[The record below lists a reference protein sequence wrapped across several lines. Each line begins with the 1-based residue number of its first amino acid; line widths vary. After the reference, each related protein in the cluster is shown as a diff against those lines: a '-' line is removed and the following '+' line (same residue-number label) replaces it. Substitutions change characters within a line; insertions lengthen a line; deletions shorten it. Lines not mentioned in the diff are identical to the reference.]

1 MAFKSG
7 FVALIGHPNV
17 GKSTLLNSIIKE
29 KIAIISP
36 KAQTT
41 RNVIR
46 GIYTTDEA
54 QIVFLD
60 TPGIHKAQN
69 ELGSLM
75 NKSARSSYKDV
86 EAVLLI
92 SDVTLENPDNY
103 DHLIDDLEDLECPLF
118 LVLNKI
124 DLLSKNEL
132 LELTAKWSERFKF
145 AGIIPI
151 SALKEE
157 NLDVLIKALIEVM
170 PEGPKYYPGDM
181 ITDNPESFIVSELIR
196 EKILSFTREEIPHS
210 VAIVIEKMYETNK
223 GLNIY
228 ATIVVERDSQKGII
242 IGKGGTMI
250 RKIGTSARQEIERVF
265 GVKTRLETFVRVE
278 KDWRNSSH
286 NLKEFGYR
294 D

>member
-92 SDVTLENPDNY
+92 SDVTLESPDNY
-103 DHLIDDLEDLECPLF
+103 DHLIDDLENLECPLF

-124 DLLSKNEL
+124 DLLNKNEL

-157 NLDVLIKALIEVM
+157 NIDMLIKALIEVM

-181 ITDNPESFIVSELIR
+181 ITEWGISSLVKD
-196 EKILSFTREEIPHS
+196 KIFSLMSSLTMKLSGLS
-210 VAIVIEKMYETNK
+210 V
-223 GLNIY
+223 
-228 ATIVVERDSQKGII
+228 II
-242 IGKGGTMI
+242 SPG
-250 RKIGTSARQEIERVF
+250 
-265 GVKTRLETFVRVE
+265 
-278 KDWRNSSH
+278 
-286 NLKEFGYR
+286 
-294 D
+294 

>member
-103 DHLIDDLEDLECPLF
+103 DHLIDDLENLECPLF

-124 DLLSKNEL
+124 DLLNKNEL

-157 NLDVLIKALIEVM
+157 NIDMLIKALIEVM

-181 ITDNPESFIVSELIR
+181 ITDNPGSFIVSELIR

-223 GLNIY
+223 SLNIY

-294 D
+294 E